1 MQPAPSTD
9 ITAKRPSL
17 VLSVGVVLWL
27 YSTVSDMAA
36 HNFLEEYFEPRKL
49 IAFID
54 VQSRLLQHILMLPLL
69 IGALHAALHM
79 YLKAVQAPVKW
90 ALYIL
95 CALFYGLCVRPLE
108 ILAILIVHGRY
119 DYFDPDNH
127 GLIFMLMSPTWYRYG
142 NIMGNAA
149 ICLLGILVILSLFG
163 QLALSKEKLRLE
175 RLDSELLA
183 VKLKTLQWQLNPH
196 FVFNCLNT
204 VSALLKSAP
213 GKADRVLMKFS
224 ELLRMTLRE
233 QEQVYTSV
241 NSEMEYIH
249 RYLDLETIRFED
261 RLKLKI
267 EADEEALN
275 GSMPS
280 LLLQPLIENAIKHGI
295 ARIPGP
301 ALISISV
308 SRASGHLVFTVRN
321 TSSRKYVKDQPAS
334 NGLGMRNIQE
344 RLVTLYKD
352 AFIFKYG
359 HTEDEDWS
367 ATIEIPFQKHKAQRV
382 QVGSNGRS
390 PQDVEEMAE

>member
-9 ITAKRPSL
+9 KTERRPSL

-49 IAFID
+49 ISFID

-69 IGALHAALHM
+69 IGALYAALHV
-79 YLKAVQAPVKW
+79 YLKAVKAPAKW
-90 ALYIL
+90 GFYIL
-95 CALFYGLCVRPLE
+95 CAVIYGLCVRPLE
-108 ILAILIVHGRY
+108 ILAILMVHGRY

-127 GLIFMLMSPTWYRYG
+127 GLMFMLTSPSWYRYG

-183 VKLKTLQWQLNPH
+183 VKLQTLQWQLNPH

-241 NSEMEYIH
+241 SSEMEYIH

-301 ALISISV
+301 ALITISV
-308 SRASGHLVFTVRN
+308 SRASGHLVFTVHN
-321 TSSRKYVKDQPAS
+321 TSSRKYAKAQSAS

-344 RLVTLYKD
+344 RLVTLYRD

-359 HTEDEDWS
+359 HTEDEAWC

-382 QVGSNGRS
+382 PAGSNGRS
-390 PQDVEEMAE
+390 SQGAEGLAE

>member
-1 MQPAPSTD
+1 MQPDPVTVKTD
-9 ITAKRPSL
+9 KRPSL
-17 VLSVGVVLWL
+17 VLTVAVVLWL

-36 HNFLEEYFEPRKL
+36 HNFLEQYFEPRKL

-54 VQSRLLQHILMLPLL
+54 VQSRLLQHILMLPVL
-69 IGALHAALHM
+69 IGALHAALHV
-79 YLKAVQAPVKW
+79 YLKALNAPVKW
-90 ALYIL
+90 AFYIG
-95 CALFYGLCVRPLE
+95 CALLYGLCVRPLE
-108 ILAILIVHGRY
+108 ILAILLIHGRY

-127 GLIFMLMSPTWYRYG
+127 GLIFMLISPTWYRYG

-149 ICLLGILVILSLFG
+149 ICLLGMLVILSLFG

-241 NSEMEYIH
+241 SSELEYIH

-267 EADEEALN
+267 EADEESLN

-321 TSSRKYVKDQPAS
+321 TSSRRYAKDQPAS

-344 RLVTLYKD
+344 RLVTLYRD

-367 ATIEIPFQKHKAQRV
+367 ATIEIPFVKYKAQRA
-382 QVGSNGRS
+382 QVGSNGRGAQS
-390 PQDVEEMAE
+390 AERMAE

>member
-1 MQPAPSTD
+1 MQPVPSTD
-9 ITAKRPSL
+9 ITDKRPSL

-49 IAFID
+49 ISFID

-69 IGALHAALHM
+69 IGTLYAALHVH
-79 YLKAVQAPVKW
+79 LKTVKAPVKW
-90 ALYIL
+90 AFYIL
-95 CALFYGLCVRPLE
+95 CAVIYGLCVRPLE

-127 GLIFMLMSPTWYRYG
+127 GLMFMLTSPTWYRYG

-301 ALISISV
+301 ALITISV

-321 TSSRKYVKDQPAS
+321 TSSRRYAKDQPAS

-344 RLVTLYKD
+344 RLVTLYRD

-367 ATIEIPFQKHKAQRV
+367 ATIEIPFVKHKAQRV
-382 QVGSNGRS
+382 QLGSNGRS
-390 PQDVEEMAE
+390 AQGVEEMAE

>member
-1 MQPAPSTD
+1 MQPAPID
-9 ITAKRPSL
+9 KADRRPSL

-36 HNFLEEYFEPRKL
+36 HNFLEQYFEPRKL
-49 IAFID
+49 ISFID

-69 IGALHAALHM
+69 IGSLHAALHV
-79 YLKAVQAPVKW
+79 YLKPLTAPSKW
-90 ALYIL
+90 SFYIL
-95 CALFYGLCVRPLE
+95 CAMVYGLCVRPLE

-127 GLIFMLMSPTWYRYG
+127 GLVFMLTSPSWYRYG

-163 QLALSKEKLRLE
+163 QLALSREKLRLE

-204 VSALLKSAP
+204 VSALLKSTP

-241 NSEMEYIH
+241 NSELEYIH

-267 EADEEALN
+267 EADEEALG

-295 ARIPGP
+295 ARIPGA
-301 ALISISV
+301 ALITINV
-308 SRASGHLVFTVRN
+308 NRDGGRLLFTVRN
-321 TSSRKYVKDQPAS
+321 TSSRQYAKGGPTS
-334 NGLGMRNIQE
+334 GGLGMRNIQE

-352 AFIFKYG
+352 AFVFKYG
-359 HTEDEDWS
+359 YTEADDWN
-367 ATIEIPFQKHKAQRV
+367 AVIEIPFKKHKAQKPH
-382 QVGSNGRS
+382 VGSDSRS
-390 PQDVEEMAE
+390 SQGVEGVPE

>member
-1 MQPAPSTD
+1 MQPDPTIDKSD
-9 ITAKRPSL
+9 KRPSL
-17 VLSVGVVLWL
+17 VLSVAVGLWM
-27 YSTVSDMAA
+27 YSTVSDMAS
-36 HNFLEEYFEPRKL
+36 HNFLEKYFEPRKL

-69 IGALHAALHM
+69 IGALYAALHV
-79 YLKAVQAPVKW
+79 YLKAVNAPAKW
-90 ALYIL
+90 AFYVL
-95 CALFYGLCVRPLE
+95 CAVIYGLCVRPLE
-108 ILAILIVHGRY
+108 ILAIFIVHGRY
-119 DYFDPDNH
+119 DYFDQDNH
-127 GLIFMLMSPTWYRYG
+127 DLVFMLTSPSWYRYG

-241 NSEMEYIH
+241 NSELEYIH

-280 LLLQPLIENAIKHGI
+280 LLLQPLVENAIKHGI

-301 ALISISV
+301 ARIMIGVNRDGGRLI
-308 SRASGHLVFTVRN
+308 FTVRN
-321 TSSRKYVKDQPAS
+321 SSSHQYTQSQPVPG
-334 NGLGMRNIQE
+334 GLGLRNIRE

-352 AFIFKYG
+352 AFTFNYG
-359 HTEDEDWS
+359 YTDDEDWS
-367 ATIEIPFQKHKAQRV
+367 AIIEIPYEKYKAQKPHV
-382 QVGSNGRS
+382 DSNGRNS
-390 PQDVEEMAE
+390 HRMEGLPR

>member
-1 MQPAPSTD
+1 MQPATSSDKTD
-9 ITAKRPSL
+9 KHQSL
-17 VLSVGVVLWL
+17 VLSVGTGLWL
-27 YSTVSDMAA
+27 YSTISDMAA
-36 HNFLEEYFEPRKL
+36 HNFLEKYFEPRKL

-69 IGALHAALHM
+69 IGALFAALHV
-79 YLKAVQAPVKW
+79 YLKGTNAPAKW
-90 ALYIL
+90 SFYVLSAML
-95 CALFYGLCVRPLE
+95 YGLCVRPLE
-108 ILAILIVHGRY
+108 ILAILIMHGRY
-119 DYFDPDNH
+119 DYFDPDSH
-127 GLIFMLMSPTWYRYG
+127 GLWFMLASPSWYRYG
-142 NIMGNAA
+142 NVMGNAA
-149 ICLLGILVILSLFG
+149 ICLLGIFVILSLFG

-196 FVFNCLNT
+196 FIFNCLNT

-241 NSEMEYIH
+241 NSELEYIH

-261 RLKLKI
+261 RLKLNI
-267 EADEEALN
+267 EADEEALG

-295 ARIPGP
+295 ARIPGA
-301 ALISISV
+301 ALITINV
-308 SRASGHLVFTVRN
+308 GRDDGKLVFMVKN
-321 TSSRKYVKDQPAS
+321 TSSRRYTRAQSAS
-334 NGLGMRNIQE
+334 GGLGMRNIRE

-352 AFIFKYG
+352 TFVFKYG
-359 HTEDEDWS
+359 YTEGDEW
-367 ATIEIPFQKHKAQRV
+367 AVTIEIPFEPHRTLKPHAIAPAR
-382 QVGSNGRS
+382 SGRS
-390 PQDVEEMAE
+390 MEGTPE